1 MVRRVGLLLTLVV
14 CLLKRNHM
22 GVWGTA
28 IFSDDLA
35 ADLRDDY
42 RAMIGDV
49 LSGPEASDLLLRE
62 WMPSSEK
69 DPDMA
74 AIFWLALAVTQ

>member
-1 MVRRVGLLLTLVV
+1 VEPQPAWRNSLRRRGRSQVVRRVGLLLTLVV

-62 WMPSSEK
+62 WMPS
-69 DPDMA
+69 
-74 AIFWLALAVTQ
+74 